1 MSYDSARKL
10 ARTRLGDPPTPGS
23 VCPNPSHEPRG
34 EIVWTFVLSYTGTH
48 PTGYLYPQQLSCPY
62 DDTGRDY
69 VWECESCNSRRR
81 QPRRARR
88 RALLFNSP
96 EGRVLRANQR
106 AGVRALTKRRRVP
119 PGRVVIE

>member
-1 MSYDSARKL
+1 MSYASARIS

-23 VCPNPSHEPRG
+23 ICPSCNK
-34 EIVWTFVLSYTGTH
+34 IAWTFVLSYTGTH

-81 QPRRARR
+81 QPRRAQR
-88 RALLFNSP
+88 RAQLFNSP

>member
-1 MSYDSARKL
+1 MSYASARIS

-23 VCPNPSHEPRG
+23 ICPNPSCNK
-34 EIVWTFVLSYTGTH
+34 IAWTFVLSYTGTH

-69 VWECESCNSRRR
+69 VWECDGCSVRRR
-81 QPRRARR
+81 QPRRAQR
-88 RALLFNSP
+88 RAQLFNSP